1 MDERAYLPGELQ
13 PARLAAAFFPLPS
26 GSQLICPV
34 SSFGYGKGVVS
45 VSYSLAQTLI
55 RLLSEVFHN
64 SREGCAV

>member
-1 MDERAYLPGELQ
+1 MFIGRATACKAGSS
-13 PARLAAAFFPLPS
+13 FFSPLPS

-55 RLLSEVFHN
+55 RLLSEAFHN